1 MQTFEVTNTTF
12 QLEEVPRMLQHATLS
27 AYYPTLLSLHDYLRC
42 LLPQESWSA
51 LMTDRDPHS
60 YRNMLHETVAAPYPA
75 DSTVLAQGVL
85 DIGPRV
91 MTQQEVSILTA
102 DPRVP
107 S

>member
-1 MQTFEVTNTTF
+1 MQTLDVTNTTF
-12 QLEEVPRMLQHATLS
+12 QPDEVPRMLQHATLS

-51 LMTDRDPHS
+51 LMTDRDSDS
-60 YRNMLHETVAAPYPA
+60 YRNMLHETVAAPCPG

-91 MTQQEVSILTA
+91 MTQQEVSTLTA
-102 DPRVP
+102 DPWIP